1 MTYGEYRKNKL
12 IDADSFRTQG
22 MYQEYLIEETGKTA
36 QKTCTGQQGDAFDEM
51 REMIA

>member
-22 MYQEYLIEETGKTA
+22 MCQEYLIEETNE
-36 QKTCTGQQGDAFDEM
+36 TGEYAGSCEQQGSGK
-51 REMIA
+51 